1 VQLYGN
7 LFTISYY
14 CKLLGKS
21 RQAFYEQKNQGDENG
36 FKDALVL
43 KLVGEI
49 RQDLPRCGVDK
60 LYYMLKEKL
69 VAHGIKLGRDSLYKL
84 MGKYG
89 MLVRY
94 RNRKPYTTNSYH
106 HFKKYPN
113 LIKNKTL
120 HEAGQLWVS
129 DITYIRNVNG
139 FSYLSIITD
148 AYSHKIVGYK
158 LHPTLHAD
166 GVIDALI
173 MANKDAKKT
182 KQLIHHSDRGIQYC
196 CKEYVQ
202 MITHFNIRLSMTEK
216 GDPYENAIAERV
228 NGILKYEFD
237 LRQTFSSHQIAITAV
252 HNAIQKYNEQ
262 RIHDSCSRLTPM
274 QAHEEK
280 GVLKKYWK
288 PKMYHNKMEKEAVII
303 EK

>member
-1 VQLYGN
+1 MQLYGN

-69 VAHGIKLGRDSLYKL
+69 VAHGIKLGRDGMYKL

-94 RNRKPYTTNSYH
+94 RNRNPYTTNSYH

-262 RIHDSCSRLTPM
+262 VYGTGDAYTP
-274 QAHEEK
+274 AFTSLGIEN
-280 GVLKKYWK
+280 LKELIPLYPNRPPPTKT
-288 PKMYHNKMEKEAVII
+288 PRS
-303 EK
+303 